1 MSETKMITVVGRP
14 MPITPCEQKLPPELK
29 AKWLEA
35 LRSGQHKQAKGELF
49 RDKGYCCLGVLS
61 LVQGRLT
68 YVGDRARDGGA
79 NCSAFGLFVGLD
91 PTNPVAFVE
100 KYCVID
106 TDYTKRVLASLNDHG
121 ATFAELADVIEYAF

>member
-68 YVGDRARDGGA
+68 YVGDRARDGDA
-79 NCSAFGLFVGLD
+79 NGSAIELD
-91 PTNPVAFVE
+91 PTNPVAFVGE
-100 KYCVID
+100 HGVID
-106 TDYTKRVLASLNDHG
+106 TDSAKRGLASLNDHG